1 MYFLGLDGGGSKTH
15 ALIANAAGEA
25 LSLGVAGYGNCSGD
39 NFERAFTQYT
49 LAVDSALQQATLNR
63 EQIVASGFGL
73 AGYDWPSETE
83 KVQAALDTLGLP
95 GPRRAVNDTIIGL
108 IGGSTEGWGVV
119 VVAGRGE
126 NCRGRDRDGHE
137 SRTVGDGYLFGDG
150 GGGDW
155 LVLQAIR
162 AVATAWTGRNPPTRL
177 TELLLN
183 HTQTPDVTTL
193 MEGLSLRRI
202 QLDHSAAPLVFEAAA
217 QGDAIA
223 LEILEGAGRE
233 LGLNAAALSRQLHL
247 EKEAFEVVLVGSI
260 FNGSHPA
267 LKESL
272 KRHVLAAAPQ
282 ARFIRPVGPPVV
294 GAVLLAMEAANITPS
309 PTVRQHLNETT
320 LQLMSR

>member
-1 MYFLGLDGGGSKTH
+1 MDGGGSKTH
-15 ALIANAAGEA
+15 ALIASVEGEA

-39 NFERAFTQYT
+39 NFERAFAQYT
-49 LAVDSALQQATLNR
+49 LAVDSALQQAGLR
-63 EQIVASGFGL
+63 GEQITASGFGL

-83 KVQAALDTLGLP
+83 KVQAALDTFGLG

-126 NCRGRDRDGHE
+126 NCRGRDRHGRE

-155 LVLQAIR
+155 LVLQSIR

-183 HTQTPDVTTL
+183 YTHTSDVTTL
-193 MEGLSLRRI
+193 MEGLSLHRI
-202 QLDHSAAPLVFEAAA
+202 QLDHAAAPLVFEAATR
-217 QGDAIA
+217 GDAVA

-233 LGLNAAALSRQLHL
+233 LGLNAAALSRQLNL
-247 EKEAFEVVLVGSI
+247 ENDPFEVVLVGSI

-272 KRHVLAAAPQ
+272 KRHVLATAPH
-282 ARFIRPVGPPVV
+282 ARFIRPIGPPVV
-294 GAVLLAMEAANITPS
+294 GAVLLAMEAAKVTPS
-309 PTVRQHLNETT
+309 AAVRQRLNETT
-320 LQLMSR
+320 LQLMNR